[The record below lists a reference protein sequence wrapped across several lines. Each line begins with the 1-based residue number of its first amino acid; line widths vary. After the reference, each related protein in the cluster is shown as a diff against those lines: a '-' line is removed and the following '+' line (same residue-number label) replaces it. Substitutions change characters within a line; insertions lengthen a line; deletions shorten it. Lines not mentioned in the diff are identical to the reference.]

1 MSGEDKIALLCDE
14 LQVLAFN
21 MAEELDTLN
30 FHSQR
35 EAAAD
40 MRRRGVFDSLDE
52 MRDKIRRLE
61 RELRSCGRDV
71 QAEDVVEMDALLE
84 VMHKCGGEPDNFRQF
99 VSELIPLIRM
109 LDKWGERGPIDGC
122 GSPL

>member
-1 MSGEDKIALLCDE
+1 MSGNDKIAALCEE

-35 EAAAD
+35 EVAAD

-61 RELRSCGRDV
+61 RELRSSGRDA
-71 QAEDVVEMDALLE
+71 QAEEIVEMDALLE
-84 VMHKCGGEPDNFRQF
+84 VMNKSGGEPEYFRQF